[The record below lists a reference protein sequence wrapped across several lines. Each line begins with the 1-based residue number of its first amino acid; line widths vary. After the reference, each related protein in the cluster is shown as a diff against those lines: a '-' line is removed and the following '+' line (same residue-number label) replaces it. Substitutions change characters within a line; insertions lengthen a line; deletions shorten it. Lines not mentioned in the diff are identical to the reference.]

1 MGRAKGTQ
9 DEGRHLPHPQGRPSQ
24 VGTRRGRG
32 ELRRNPKNEARNH
45 VSSPPRRRGTK
56 GRSQLSVRAPP
67 FGRAAPS
74 GHASGRLRFRV
85 PKARRSHRGLPDGD
99 RPRPA
104 LLNAI
109 SRPRSQKG
117 LSAHEAFPG
126 LSCALGPISLANGP
140 SLSK

>member
-85 PKARRSHRGLPDGD
+85 PKARRSHRGLPSGD

-126 LSCALGPISLANGP
+126 LS
-140 SLSK
+140 